1 MSDQTTPQTTAASTN
16 TPPRLK
22 GTEKLLV
29 DMGPLVAMFI
39 GYFFG
44 GRIAPLLDKLFGTE
58 FFAVEGNSL
67 FVAVALFLPAF
78 AIAFAYSAIK
88 ERRVAPML
96 LVTAVVAV
104 LLSVLTLV
112 LRDKG
117 FTYIKP
123 TITYMLFAVLLGG
136 GQLAG
141 RNFMKTLFDG
151 ALVMP
156 DHAWKTLTWR
166 FVGFFVFCALL
177 NEVLWR
183 SLTADCVEGI
193 ACDGEQTWFNIKIF
207 GFTALYFVFLLSQG
221 PFLAKHM
228 QQSDDKHAKDD
239 SPKGETSLATENQN
253 KIGET
258 NMPEGKKTDRQ
269 L

>member
-1 MSDQTTPQTTAASTN
+1 MSDQTSNETTANA
-16 TPPRLK
+16 PRRLK

-44 GRIAPLLDKLFGTE
+44 GRIAPLLDKLFGAD

-78 AIAFAYSAIK
+78 AIAFTYSAIK

-96 LVTAVVAV
+96 LVTAIVAV
-104 LLSVLTLV
+104 LLSILTLV

-183 SLTADCVEGI
+183 SLTGDCVEGVV
-193 ACDGEQTWFNIKIF
+193 CNGEQTWFNIKIF

-228 QQSDDKHAKDD
+228 HQSDKDNAKDD
-239 SPKGETSLATENQN
+239 STQAQTSLATEKPDENS
-253 KIGET
+253 KT
-258 NMPEGKKTDRQ
+258 NMPDSKKSDNQ